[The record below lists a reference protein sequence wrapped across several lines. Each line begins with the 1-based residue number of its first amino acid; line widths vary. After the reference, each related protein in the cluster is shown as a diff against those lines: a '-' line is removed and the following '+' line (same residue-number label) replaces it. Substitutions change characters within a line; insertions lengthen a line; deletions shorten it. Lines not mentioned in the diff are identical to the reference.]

1 MVCSAE
7 SATANDDFNARP
19 IAVTFTARLKTPK
32 FTLPIMDDEECEG
45 EETLVCEVG
54 ASSFNR
60 FRKPGRIR
68 RVTVTIRDNSEEE
81 VDCNPGK

>member
-1 MVCSAE
+1 
-7 SATANDDFNARP
+7 
-19 IAVTFTARLKTPK
+19 
-32 FTLPIMDDEECEG
+32 MDDEECEG

-68 RVTVTIRDNSEEE
+68 RVTVTIRDSSEEE